1 MSIKNQQDFTGICEI
16 GQIVGHTLKEMKNS
30 LREGMTTAQLDAL
43 GAKILEDFGAR
54 PAPRLM
60 YNFPGTTCIS
70 INNEIAHGIPGR
82 RVIRE
87 GDLVNIDV
95 SAEKNGYFAD
105 TGATIPFG
113 VSDARLLRLCE
124 CSLSTLTAAIGTAR
138 SGTRVNRIGRIIERK
153 AKMNGFRVIENLCG
167 HGVGRS
173 LHEYPEEIPNY
184 YDPTNRASFT
194 YGMVVAIETFVSTG
208 ARYGVDG
215 GDGWTIVT
223 PDDSRVAQY
232 EHTVIVTDGE
242 PIIVTSVE

>member
-1 MSIKNQQDFTGICEI
+1 MSIKTEQDFTGICEI
-16 GQIVGHTLKEMKNS
+16 GHIVGYTLKQMQNGI
-30 LREGMTTAQLDAL
+30 REGMTTAQLDAL
-43 GAKILEDFGAR
+43 GAEILADMGAR

-70 INNEIAHGIPGR
+70 INNEIAHGIPGSR
-82 RVIRE
+82 IIKE

-105 TGATIPFG
+105 NGGTVPFG
-113 VSDARLLRLCE
+113 VSDRRLLQLCE
-124 CSLSTLTAAIGTAR
+124 CSRSTLTAAISMAR
-138 SGTRVNRIGRIIERK
+138 RGTRINRVGRLIERR
-153 AKMNGFRVIENLCG
+153 AKSSGFRVIENLCG

-194 YGMVVAIETFVSTG
+194 HGMVVAIETFVSTG

-223 PDDSRVAQY
+223 PDGSRVAQY

-242 PIIVTSVE
+242 PIIVTDVQ